1 METRKIILSTG
12 KKCTVNG
19 EWEVEGRIST
29 TIYIS
34 KGEIMP
40 LYCGKIVKWILVRKG

>member
-1 METRKIILSTG
+1 MENDRTHLASG
-12 KKCTVNG
+12 KKCTVSG
-19 EWEVEGRIST
+19 EWEVEGRLST

-40 LYCGKIVKWILVRKG
+40 VYCGKNVKWILVRKG